1 MSHNALDDF
10 GQFVVTNFR
19 DKALEQHAL
28 LQQRRLRAEHL
39 QGIQTCLSEMSD
51 DQREIVALIVKDAID
66 TALHDFLFAIQ
77 DAHDRELGIEV
88 FVKGKNVAE
97 ASEMLHG
104 EIQGQDG
111 WIARFSRF
119 SE

>member
-1 MSHNALDDF
+1 MTDNVLNEF
-10 GQFVVTNFR
+10 GQFLVSNFR

-28 LQQRRLRAEHL
+28 LQERRLRAEHL
-39 QGIQTCLSEMSD
+39 QGMQTCLSEMSKE
-51 DQREIVALIVKDAID
+51 QREIVALIVKDAID

-77 DAHDRELGIEV
+77 DAHDRDLGIELLM
-88 FVKGKNVAE
+88 KGKNVAE
-97 ASEMLHG
+97 MSEMLHG
-104 EIQGQDG
+104 EIQGEDG